1 MNLSM
6 KWLNDYVK
14 ADMPIKDY
22 CHALTMAGQKVECYE
37 VEGAEISNVVVG
49 KILSV
54 VPHENSDHLVVCQV
68 EVGKDTPI
76 QIVTGASNVNAEDIV
91 PVAMDGSTLPGGI
104 KIKRGKLRGVE
115 SNGMLCSLGELGLDK
130 RDFPYAIEDGIFI
143 MQEDCE
149 IGQDIRSA
157 IGLND
162 TSVEFEI
169 TSNRPDCLSVI
180 GLARETA
187 AAYNKSLNVKA
198 PEFKGVDGNINDM
211 LKVDIRNTDKCPR
224 YCAGIVKNVKIEP
237 SPRWMRERLRASGVR
252 PINNFVD
259 ITNYVMLEYGQP
271 MHAFDLRYVEGS
283 HINVR
288 NAVNG
293 EKIMTLDGVERELTE
308 DMLVIADEKKPVAV
322 AGVMG
327 GEYSGIMEDTTT
339 VVFESAYFEPSQVRR
354 TSKKLKLKSDAS
366 SRYEK
371 GVDPFISMVCLKRA
385 FQLVEELGA
394 GEVLNTVIDCDYLNY
409 DEKCIVEFDHAWIND
424 FLGTDIPKTDMVDY
438 LTRLGFTFE
447 GDTIVAPSFRID
459 IEGRADIA
467 EEVARIYGYNNIPS
481 TDFRGVAKAEFTEE
495 QKFVRT
501 LRNTVV
507 SLGGYEIATYS
518 FVSPKY
524 FDKIKLPENSRLR
537 KTVKIVNPLGED
549 TSVMRTS
556 TIPSMLDVL
565 SFNYNNRNEK
575 ACLFEIS
582 KEYIPV
588 EEKRSYQGGDSFL
601 VNSGKPRH
609 EYEYQLPDEL
619 QRLTI
624 GMYGG
629 NADFYTLK
637 GIIEQIFAELNI
649 KDVEYIR
656 ACDCEIF
663 DEKYALHP
671 GRSAVILKNGKHLG
685 IMGEIHPEVQ
695 DNYELGVKTYVAKL
709 NIPELMET
717 ANEKITYRPLPKF
730 PATTRDLSL
739 IVDDEVPVAE
749 LEKAIR
755 GAVGKI
761 LEKVTLFDVYKG
773 KQIEDGKKSVSYS
786 IFMRSHEGTLTD
798 EQADSA
804 MKKALKALANIG
816 AELRG

>member
-37 VEGAEISNVVVG
+37 IEGAEISNVVVG

-68 EVGKDTPI
+68 EVGKENPI
-76 QIVTGASNVNAEDIV
+76 QIVTGASNVNAGDIV

-149 IGQDIRSA
+149 IGQDIKSA

-424 FLGTDIPKTDMVDY
+424 FLGTDIPKIDMVDY

-501 LRNTVV
+501 LRNAAV

>member
-6 KWLNDYVK
+6 KWLADYVNV
-14 ADMPIKDY
+14 DVPIKEY
-22 CHALTMAGQKVECYE
+22 CHALTMSGSKVEGYE
-37 VEGAEISNVVVG
+37 TEGKEISNVVVG

-68 EVGKDTPI
+68 EVGKESPI
-76 QIVTGASNVNAEDIV
+76 QIVTGASNVNAGDTV
-91 PVAMDGSTLPGGI
+91 PVALDGSTLPGGV
-104 KIKRGKLRGVE
+104 KIKKGKLRGVE

-143 MQEDCE
+143 MQEPCR
-149 IGQDIRSA
+149 IGQDIQSA
-157 IGLND
+157 IGLDD

-169 TSNRPDCLSVI
+169 TSNRPDCLSVT

-187 AAYNKSLNVKA
+187 ATFDLPLHIPVPS
-198 PEFKGVDGNINDM
+198 FKGVDGDIDQY
-211 LKVDIRNTDKCPR
+211 LKVDIHNTDKCRR

-271 MHAFDLRYVEGS
+271 MHAFDLRYVDGA

-288 NAVNG
+288 NAAKG
-293 EKIMTLDGVERELTE
+293 EKIMTLDGVERELSE
-308 DMLVIADEKKPVAV
+308 DMLVIADANKPVAV

-327 GEYSGIMEDTTT
+327 GEYSGIMDDTTT
-339 VVFESAYFEPSQVRR
+339 VVFESAYFEPAQVRR
-354 TSKKLKLKSDAS
+354 TSKALKLKSDAS

-371 GVDPFISMVCLKRA
+371 GVDPLISMVCLKRA

-394 GEVLNTVIDCDYLNY
+394 GEVIRTVIDCDHTDYAPS
-409 DEKCIVEFDHAWIND
+409 EVEFNPAWINS
-424 FLGTDIPKTDMVDY
+424 FLGTNISSGTMTEY
-438 LTRLGFTFE
+438 LKRLDFSVENGKV
-447 GDTIVAPSFRID
+447 IAPSFRID
-459 IEGRADIA
+459 IGCKADIA
-467 EEVARIYGYNNIPS
+467 EEIARIYGYNNIPS
-481 TDFRGVAKAEFTEE
+481 SDFRGVAKAEFTAE
-495 QKFVRT
+495 QKFIRT

-524 FDKIKLPENSRLR
+524 FDRIRLPKDSKLRN
-537 KTVKIVNPLGED
+537 TVKIVNPLGED
-549 TSVMRTS
+549 TSVMRTT

-575 ACLFEIS
+575 ACLFEIA
-582 KEYIPV
+582 KEYIPA
-588 EEKRSYQGGDSFL
+588 EKEKAYINGDTLASGGKKHRYAYS
-601 VNSGKPRH
+601 
-609 EYEYQLPDEL
+609 LPDEP
-619 QRLTI
+619 QKLTL

-629 NADFYTLK
+629 DADYYTMK
-637 GIIEQIFAELNI
+637 GMIEQILEELGIN
-649 KDVEYIR
+649 DVEYVR
-656 ACDCEIF
+656 AADCEVF

-671 GRSAVILKNGKHLG
+671 GRSAVILKDGVHLG
-685 IMGEIHPEVQ
+685 IMGEVHPEVQ
-695 DNYELGVKTYVAKL
+695 NTYKLGTKTYAAKL
-709 NIPELMET
+709 NIDELMS
-717 ANEKITYRPLPKF
+717 AASGRITYKPLPKF

-739 IVDDEVPVAE
+739 ICDDEIPVAE
-749 LEKAIR
+749 LEKAIK

-786 IFMRSHEGTLTD
+786 ISMRSHEGTLTD
-798 EQADSA
+798 EQADGA
-804 MKKALKALANIG
+804 MKRVLKALSALG

>member
-6 KWLNDYVK
+6 KWLNDYVE

-22 CHALTMAGQKVECYE
+22 CHALTMSGSKVEGYE
-37 VEGAEISNVVVG
+37 VEGKEITNVVVG
-49 KILSV
+49 KILSKG
-54 VPHENSDHLVVCQV
+54 PHENADALFVCQV
-68 EVGKDTPI
+68 DIGADAPI
-76 QIVTGASNVNAEDIV
+76 QIVTNAKNVKEGDIV
-91 PVAMDGSTLPGGI
+91 PVALDGAVLPGGF
-104 KIKRGKLRGVE
+104 KIKKGKLRGVE
-115 SNGMLCSLGELGLDK
+115 SFGMFCGLDTLGLTSH
-130 RDFPYAIEDGIFI
+130 DFPYADPEGVFVIE
-143 MQEDCE
+143 EDCT
-149 IGQDIRSA
+149 IGQDIHSA
-157 IGLND
+157 IGLDD

-187 AAYNKSLNVKA
+187 ATFGKALTVKE
-198 PEFKGVDGNINDM
+198 PDFKGVDGDINSM
-211 LKVDIRNTDKCPR
+211 LKVDIHNTEKCQR

-293 EKIMTLDGVERELTE
+293 EKIVTLDGVERELSD

-354 TSKKLKLKSDAS
+354 TSKKLRMKSDAS

-371 GVDPFISMVCLKRA
+371 GVDRLISMTCLKRA
-385 FQLVEELGA
+385 FELVEELGA
-394 GEVLNTVIDCDYLNY
+394 GEVLNTVIDCDYT
-409 DEKCIVEFDHAWIND
+409 DKTPASVEFNPAWINE
-424 FLGTDIPKTDMVDY
+424 FLGTDISEADMKDY
-438 LTRLGFTFE
+438 LGRLGFTFAD
-447 GDTIVAPSFRID
+447 GKVIAPSFRID
-459 IEGRADIA
+459 IECKADIA

-481 TDFRGVAKAEFTEE
+481 TDFRGVARAEYTAE

-501 LRNTVV
+501 LRNAAV

-524 FDKIKLPENSRLR
+524 FDKIRIAEDSKLRNVVR
-537 KTVKIVNPLGED
+537 IVNPLGED
-549 TSVMRTS
+549 TSVMRTT

-565 SFNYNNRNEK
+565 AFNYNNRNEK

-582 KEYIPV
+582 KEYLPAA
-588 EEKRSYQGGDSFL
+588 EEKPYINGDTL
-601 VNSGKPRH
+601 ACNGNKKHR
-609 EYEYQLPDEL
+609 YEYSLPDEP

-629 NADFYTLK
+629 DADFYTMK
-637 GIIEQIFAELNI
+637 GMVEQLLDEMRIS
-649 KDVEYIR
+649 DVEYYR
-656 ACDCEIF
+656 ASDCDVF
-663 DEKYALHP
+663 GEKNAFHP
-671 GRSAVILKNGKHLG
+671 GRSAVLVRNGVHIG
-685 IMGEIHPEVQ
+685 IMGEVHPDVLET
-695 DNYELGVKTYVAKL
+695 YGLGTKAYVAKL
-709 NIPELMET
+709 CIPELME
-717 ANEKITYRPLPKF
+717 AADEKITYSPLPKF
-730 PATTRDLSL
+730 PASTRDLSL
-739 IVDDEVPVAE
+739 ICDDDVPVAA
-749 LEKAIR
+749 LEKAIK

-786 IFMRSHEGTLTD
+786 ISMRSHEGTLTD
-798 EQADSA
+798 EQADAA
-804 MKKALKALANIG
+804 MKRVLKALAEIG
-816 AELRG
+816 AELRA